1 MKQYYQMKSQ
11 EAINLL
17 HSDDLQ
23 GLSSVEASTRLE
35 RYGDNVLKQ
44 KNKKSPL
51 KIFLGQ
57 FANIMILLLILVGI
71 VSLVYSIVNQES
83 IIESIVIFSCVIV
96 NAVMGFVQEMK
107 SENAVESLKTITA
120 SKVQVKRDGL
130 WKEIDAKELVV
141 GDIISLDAGDKV
153 PADARIISSVGL
165 KVDESLL
172 TGESL
177 SVEKSESELVGD
189 KLIQEQTNILFS
201 GTSVV
206 NGRAEAVV
214 IYTGIPK

>member
-172 TGESL
+172 TG
-177 SVEKSESELVGD
+177 
-189 KLIQEQTNILFS
+189 
-201 GTSVV
+201 
-206 NGRAEAVV
+206 
-214 IYTGIPK
+214 

>member
-96 NAVMGFVQEMK
+96 NAVMGFI
-107 SENAVESLKTITA
+107 LI
-120 SKVQVKRDGL
+120 
-130 WKEIDAKELVV
+130 ELVKPV
-141 GDIISLDAGDKV
+141 LNKVFADK
-153 PADARIISSVGL
+153 
-165 KVDESLL
+165 
-172 TGESL
+172 
-177 SVEKSESELVGD
+177 
-189 KLIQEQTNILFS
+189 
-201 GTSVV
+201 
-206 NGRAEAVV
+206 
-214 IYTGIPK
+214 